1 MWSHLCGQSL
11 LHGHHETDN
20 VAEMKS
26 RWLKSFRYVRLSFQG
41 MLRTRNRLW
50 PIQIGAPSGFSFSD
64 NPESSIWLEV
74 NWHWLL
80 PEPQWVGASGRS
92 ERQLSFSPSSARAP
106 DASNWFQNTSIG
118 SGIISMASVQING
131 KAHNSTYFLLS
142 CLPLERATLRRLGWW
157 RWRSWKENESRAMK

>member
-1 MWSHLCGQSL
+1 MWGKSHLCGQSL

-20 VAEMKS
+20 VTEMKS

-74 NWHWLL
+74 IDVDCYPSHSGWEHLVGQSVSFLFLHLQLVHLVQAIGFKTQHLL
-80 PEPQWVGASGRS
+80 FLRLYRWQ
-92 ERQLSFSPSSARAP
+92 AR
-106 DASNWFQNTSIG
+106 
-118 SGIISMASVQING
+118 VQING
-131 KAHNSTYFLLS
+131 EARNSTYFLLS
-142 CLPLERATLRRLGWW
+142 CL
-157 RWRSWKENESRAMK
+157 

>member
-1 MWSHLCGQSL
+1 MWGKSHLCGQSL

-20 VAEMKS
+20 VTEMKS

-64 NPESSIWLEV
+64 NPESSIWLED

-106 DASNWFQNTSIG
+106 GASNCFH
-118 SGIISMASVQING
+118 INCFWDYIDG
-131 KAHNSTYFLLS
+131 EAHNSTYVLFS